1 MSVGSVLNVGL
12 SGILSGTQQMNA
24 HAGKI
29 ARYGQEGGA
38 TSESQLIESAVGLK
52 QSELQVKA
60 SAMVVNVAAKV
71 SDSLI
76 DIYA

>member
-1 MSVGSVLNVGL
+1 
-12 SGILSGTQQMNA
+12 MNA

-60 SAMVVNVAAKV
+60 SAMVVKAAAKV

>member
-1 MSVGSVLNVGL
+1 MSLGSVLNTGL
-12 SGILSGTQQMNA
+12 SGILSGTQQMNV

-29 ARYGQEGGA
+29 AKYGQESGA
-38 TSESQLIESAVGLK
+38 ASESQLIENAVGLK

-60 SAMVVNVAAKV
+60 AAMVVKAAAKA

>member
-60 SAMVVNVAAKV
+60 SAMVVKAAAKV